1 MTYWK
6 SSSLASSSSRASDMK
21 TRQSIETVLRAHR
34 ARLAA
39 NYGIKRLGLFGSYVK
54 GVPNLESDV
63 DIIVEFEKPL
73 GLKFIQLADELEDL
87 LGQKVD
93 ILTPEGLRG
102 IRIHHVANDIA
113 QSIVYV

>member
-1 MTYWK
+1 M
-6 SSSLASSSSRASDMK
+6 AAPGHMK
-21 TRQSIETVLRAHR
+21 TRQAIEEILRANR

-39 NYGIKRLGLFGSYVK
+39 DYGVKKVGLFGSYVQ
-54 GVPNLESDV
+54 GMPTAESDV
-63 DIIVEFEKPL
+63 DLLVEFEKPL
-73 GLKFIQLADELEDL
+73 GLRFVQLADELEEL

-102 IRIHHVANDIA
+102 IRIRNVANDIA